1 MPLEVF
7 CKLKISVQMSVT
19 IIMVGTVSKFID
31 LKKILNNELQNDH
44 RKWESSD
51 FVMAV
56 PWARPLFSS
65 AI

>member
-44 RKWESSD
+44 RK
-51 FVMAV
+51 
-56 PWARPLFSS
+56 
-65 AI
+65 